1 MRLHVLQVTSQ
12 MYTLC
17 LRGFSSDLT
26 ASIRKDLERET
37 GDLHKML
44 QQLKQKLLELRNNG
58 LSGKGTDDEMRR
70 RSELVKKLANGEL
83 SDEEKQRAKEE
94 LGYQNLSDGA
104 LQGLLKDKEK
114 YIMAIESNSDQ
125 VSPRVPVT

>member
-1 MRLHVLQVTSQ
+1 

-44 QQLKQKLLELRNNG
+44 QKLKQKLLELRNNG

-83 SDEEKQRAKEE
+83 SDEEKQKALEK

-104 LQGLLKDKEK
+104 LQKLLKDKEK
-114 YIMAIESNSDQ
+114 YIMAVESNSDQ